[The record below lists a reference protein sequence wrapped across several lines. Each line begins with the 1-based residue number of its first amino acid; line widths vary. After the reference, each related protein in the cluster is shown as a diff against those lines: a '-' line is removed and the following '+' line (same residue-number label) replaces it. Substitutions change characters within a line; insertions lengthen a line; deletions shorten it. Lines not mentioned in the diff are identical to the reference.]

1 MLILSMFSFYA
12 KCGHTKANNDDRYEQ
27 LKLRADV
34 LREEL
39 HTETDK
45 MIQEI
50 IKFKLHVQNGLV
62 GYEEVLAEE
71 VDKEFSRGN
80 DDTQDMDMD

>member
-1 MLILSMFSFYA
+1 MLILSMFSFHV
-12 KCGHTKANNDDRYEQ
+12 KCENTRANKDDRYEQ

-71 VDKEFSRGN
+71 VDKEFSREN

>member
-1 MLILSMFSFYA
+1 
-12 KCGHTKANNDDRYEQ
+12 
-27 LKLRADV
+27 
-34 LREEL
+34 
-39 HTETDK
+39 

-71 VDKEFSRGN
+71 VDKEFTREN